1 MGPHWGGGA
10 HARNRLMPNQPVRQ
24 RASEASSLLSPL
36 TLCVS
41 LYVWER
47 MRVCVCTHSAQFNLP
62 PRGFNYQRAS
72 ETHTSHRIENNSVSE
87 IIARN
92 LFIKIIILKRI
103 NMEPSC

>member
-24 RASEASSLLSPL
+24 RAGEASSLLSPL

-47 MRVCVCTHSAQFNLP
+47 MRVCVFALTLLNLI
-62 PRGFNYQRAS
+62 YL
-72 ETHTSHRIENNSVSE
+72 HVDL
-87 IIARN
+87 IIKEHLRN
-92 LFIKIIILKRI
+92 AHQPH
-103 NMEPSC
+103 N